1 MLFYRETNAKSGKN
15 LLDSDYGIYMVRLL
29 VATINWHKS
38 LQFVKKSNIVF
49 RLDKNLETDDPSKT
63 SYPSVSTS

>member
-1 MLFYRETNAKSGKN
+1 MEQTGDEN
-15 LLDSDYGIYMVRLL
+15 L
-29 VATINWHKS
+29 
-38 LQFVKKSNIVF
+38 